1 MLEQI
6 VTSDA
11 ADNEQKQQRGQEP
24 LQQQHQHQSQ
34 QSPQQAEKRQLQQQK
49 SGLPKNALH
58 RGSSPSGLVV
68 WFNSS

>member
-1 MLEQI
+1 MLKIQMLEQI

-11 ADNEQKQQRGQEP
+11 ADNEQKQQRGQEAP
-24 LQQQHQHQSQ
+24 PQQHQSQ

-68 WFNSS
+68 